1 MNKKETENVLLL
13 DPFERYQYFIKKVA
27 DWEEFFTLI
36 DEKGD
41 YVLSELDNYELL
53 PLWSTREFAELC
65 KVDGWENH
73 MIKEL
78 TLEDL
83 ESEFIEFV
91 SDRKCLM
98 NVFPV
103 NNNTGF
109 VVSVDEFIW
118 DMNDE
123 LEKIQ

>member
-1 MNKKETENVLLL
+1 
-13 DPFERYQYFIKKVA
+13 
-27 DWEEFFTLI
+27 
-36 DEKGD
+36 
-41 YVLSELDNYELL
+41 
-53 PLWSTREFAELC
+53 
-65 KVDGWENH
+65 
-73 MIKEL
+73 MIKDL

-109 VVSVDEFIW
+109 VVSVDEFIRN
-118 DMNDE
+118 MNDE